1 MAHCYSTFDFRFN
14 PALTTVL
21 SAVAGLSEL
30 RGINIRI
37 MKVTQHF
44 LKGYTTHCKKKVLV
58 DFAVLYVSDDAFAK
72 LYVT

>member
-30 RGINIRI
+30 RGINEGLHRY
-37 MKVTQHF
+37 TSHF
-44 LKGYTTHCKKKVLV
+44 KKKVLV